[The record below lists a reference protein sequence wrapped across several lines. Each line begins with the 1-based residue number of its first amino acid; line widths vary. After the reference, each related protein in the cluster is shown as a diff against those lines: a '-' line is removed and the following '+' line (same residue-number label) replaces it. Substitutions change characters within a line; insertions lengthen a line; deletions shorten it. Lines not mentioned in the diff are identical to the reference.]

1 MTNNYYR
8 MRSLNRLYS
17 CDAVFCCVFWPHDS
31 ALKIK
36 KSAIIPKILLDAV
49 SYLKN
54 FQSLLIISEND
65 EIKVTFGNVIGKFV
79 YGWNLTR
86 YFFNF
91 NFHER
96 NTWSRVQRINRPYFW
111 HSSGPKLGPF
121 LGLEFVSY
129 RFKVWIPNLIKNSNN
144 FIKTLASHC
153 FLARKTSSRS
163 HLMFFL
169 SKRQYILPLEL
180 KIW

>member
-1 MTNNYYR
+1 MTVFKYDTDQDQF
-8 MRSLNRLYS
+8 NRQTEHKIPGGKLSIVWSSNLLKIRTFYDKQLFPNEIFEPS
-17 CDAVFCCVFWPHDS
+17 SFMWCGFCCVFWPHDS
-31 ALKIK
+31 VLKIK

-65 EIKVTFGNVIGKFV
+65 EIKDTFGNVIGKFV

-91 NFHER
+91 YFHER

-121 LGLEFVSY
+121 SGLEFVSY
-129 RFKVWIPNLIKNSNN
+129 RFKVWILNSIK
-144 FIKTLASHC
+144 K
-153 FLARKTSSRS
+153 
-163 HLMFFL
+163 
-169 SKRQYILPLEL
+169 
-180 KIW
+180 

>member
-1 MTNNYYR
+1 MW
-8 MRSLNRLYS
+8 
-17 CDAVFCCVFWPHDS
+17 CGFCCVFWPHDS

-65 EIKVTFGNVIGKFV
+65 KIKVTFGNVIGKFV

-121 LGLEFVSY
+121 LGLEFHIDS
-129 RFKVWIPNLIKNSNN
+129 RFGFQTKKILIISLRPLLH
-144 FIKTLASHC
+144 IISL
-153 FLARKTSSRS
+153 LARPAVDPTWCSSCPNVNT
-163 HLMFFL
+163 FC
-169 SKRQYILPLEL
+169 P
-180 KIW
+180 